1 MSQLK
6 RAISISDLEKL
17 SPRLLPFE
25 GEWYNLM
32 GCPELK
38 GTWLIWGDS
47 GSGKTRF
54 SLQLAKYLSQWV
66 RIGYNSLEEG
76 FSESLRIA
84 FHECGMSEVKRRLV
98 LYDQEPISDL
108 IERIKAAKA
117 PKVWIIDSL
126 QYTGM
131 NYLEYKDFRK
141 LFHRDRLLILISHA
155 TGRLPEGRTANRIRF
170 DAFIKIRIEGYRA
183 FAMSRYGG
191 TQYYDIW
198 PEGAARYW
206 GETHT
211 LNKQQYH
218 DNTRTD

>member
-1 MSQLK
+1 MSTLK
-6 RAISISDLEKL
+6 RAISVTDLENYA
-17 SPRLLPFE
+17 PRLLPFE
-25 GEWYNLM
+25 GAWYDLM

-54 SLQLAKYLSQWV
+54 SLQLGKYLANWC
-66 RIGYNSLEEG
+66 RIGYNPLEEG
-76 FSESLRIA
+76 LSESLRIA
-84 FHECGMSEVKRRLV
+84 FHESGMSDVKRRVIL
-98 LYDQEPISDL
+98 LDQEPISEL
-108 IERIKAAKA
+108 IERIKAPKA
-117 PKVWIIDSL
+117 PRVWFIDSL

-131 NYLEYKDFRK
+131 NYNDYKSFRE
-141 LFHRDRLLILISHA
+141 LFNRGRQLILISHA
-155 TGRLPEGRTANRIRF
+155 NGRLPEGRTANKIRF
-170 DAFIKIRIEGYRA
+170 DAFVKIRVEGYRA

-191 TQYYDIW
+191 TDYYDIW